1 MSEMIK
7 EKEFDSEFSYV
18 KYMAEDNIVL
28 LTWKKFCCYNN
39 YRNPTT
45 FALQLL
51 KKYPNSNFVV
61 DARNGFEDEKDDIEW
76 GFSVL
81 LPAMSS
87 TDCKNVVFI
96 MNEVNEIEEEM
107 DMWTK
112 EFMKYFT
119 VKKVTSYEEAVNQIT
134 IFKIKQIGNM

>member
-1 MSEMIK
+1 MNIDI
-7 EKEFDSEFSYV
+7 EKNEFDSEFSNV
-18 KYMAEDNIVL
+18 KYMPEDNIVF
-28 LTWKKFCCYNN
+28 LTWKKYCCYDD

-45 FALQLL
+45 FAFELL
-51 KKYPNSNFVV
+51 RKHPNSNFVV
-61 DARNGFEDEKDDIEW
+61 DARNGFEDKKEDTEW

-81 LPAMSS
+81 LPAMSN
-87 TDCKNVVFI
+87 TDCRNVVFI

-119 VKKVTSYEEAVNQIT
+119 VKKVKCYEDAVKFIVR
-134 IFKIKQIGNM
+134 